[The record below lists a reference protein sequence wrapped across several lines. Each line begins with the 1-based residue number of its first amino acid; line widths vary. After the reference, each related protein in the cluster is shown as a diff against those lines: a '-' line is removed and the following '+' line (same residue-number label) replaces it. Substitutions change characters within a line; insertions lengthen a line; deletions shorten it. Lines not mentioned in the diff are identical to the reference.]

1 MSGSTPGRL
10 SPHSSAP
17 ALGIDFGTSNS
28 AVAALDAAGAARLLP
43 LEGGLTTLPTA
54 VFFNAED
61 KTVHFGR
68 DAVASYLA
76 GIDGRLMRSLK
87 SLLGSSLIQE
97 HTAVGWGEQRFQDV
111 IARFLK
117 ELAER
122 ARAGLPGA
130 TTRVVL
136 GRPVHFVDDS
146 PERDA
151 QAQASLAQAAL
162 SAGFTEV
169 AFELEPIAAAFD
181 YERRLSK
188 EALVLIVDVGGG
200 TSDFSLVR
208 LGPDRARRADRS
220 ADILAT
226 SGVHIGGTDWDR
238 KLNVARVMPLL
249 GFGHTGPQGR
259 HVPNSIFYDLATWH
273 LINFQYTQQ
282 VMSRVQ
288 ALRPDYSDPQ
298 LHDRLV
304 TVLRRRLG
312 HRLASDVEQAKIACS
327 MQGEMVNIALDE
339 IEQGLTASLSPP
351 EMAEVLDDLLAQVV
365 ACAQECARRAGAA
378 RDRIDA
384 IYLTGG
390 SSALT
395 ALQERLSAQLPGVP
409 LVHGDLFGGV
419 AAGLAYAA
427 RNCEFTKFD

>member
-1 MSGSTPGRL
+1 MSGSTPGR
-10 SPHSSAP
+10 SSRQSSAR

-43 LEGGLTTLPTA
+43 LEDGLTTLPTA

-68 DAVASYLA
+68 DAVALYLA

-97 HTAVGWGEQRFQDV
+97 HTAVGWGELRFQDV

-122 ARAGLPGA
+122 ARASVPGA
-130 TTRVVL
+130 IPRVVL

-162 SAGFTEV
+162 SAGFTDI

-181 YERRLSK
+181 YERRLAK
-188 EALVLIVDVGGG
+188 EALVLIVDIGGG
-200 TSDFSLVR
+200 TSDFSVVR
-208 LGPDRARRADRS
+208 LGPERARRADRS

-249 GFGHTGPQGR
+249 GLGHTGPQGR
-259 HVPNSIFYDLATWH
+259 PVPNSIFHDLATWH

-288 ALRPDYSDPQ
+288 ALRPDYADPQ

-327 MQGEMVNIALDE
+327 MQGERASIALDE
-339 IEQGLTASLSPP
+339 IEEGLAASVSPP
-351 EMAEVLDDLLAQVV
+351 QMAQALDDQLAQVV
-365 ACAQECARRAGAA
+365 ACAQECVRRAGAP

-395 ALQERLSAQLPGVP
+395 ALQQRLSAQLPGIR

-427 RNCEFTKFD
+427 QQRFA